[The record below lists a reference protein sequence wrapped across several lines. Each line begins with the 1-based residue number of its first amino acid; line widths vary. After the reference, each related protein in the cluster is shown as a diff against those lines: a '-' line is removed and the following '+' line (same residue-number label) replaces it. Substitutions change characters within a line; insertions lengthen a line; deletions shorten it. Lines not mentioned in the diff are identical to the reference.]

1 MPNDV
6 SQEGAAVP
14 IAIRRILWPTD
25 FSDLSLYALR
35 YARNVVEVRR
45 AELHCVHVVDEGYQY
60 LAMGPD
66 AVPIGPPIDDVVTSA
81 EKHLGE
87 YIDEHLGDAD
97 FPVLRTVVSGQP
109 FHEIILYA
117 RQHAMDLIVLGTHG
131 RSGLKHALLGSVA
144 EKVVRKAPC
153 PVLSIRHPDHEFE
166 MP

>member
-1 MPNDV
+1 MVDATSREN
-6 SQEGAAVP
+6 GHTP

-25 FSDLSLYALR
+25 FSELSLYALR
-35 YARNVVEVRR
+35 YARNVVEVRK
-45 AELHCVHVVDEGYQY
+45 AELHCLHVVDEGYQY

-81 EKHLGE
+81 EGHLGE
-87 YIDEHLGDAD
+87 YLDAHLGDAD
-97 FPVLRTVVSGQP
+97 FPVLRTVLSGQP

-117 RQHAMDLIVLGTHG
+117 RQHAIDLIVLGTHG
-131 RSGLKHALLGSVA
+131 RTGLKHALLGSVA

-153 PVLSIRHPDHEFE
+153 PVLSIRHPDQEFE